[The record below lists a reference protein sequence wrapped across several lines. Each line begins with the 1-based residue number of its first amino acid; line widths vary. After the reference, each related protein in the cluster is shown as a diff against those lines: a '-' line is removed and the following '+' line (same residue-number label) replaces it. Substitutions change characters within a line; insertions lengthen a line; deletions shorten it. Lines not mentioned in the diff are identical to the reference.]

1 VTVTLP
7 GRPLSDP
14 ISLLVASEHHPV
26 TVTGTLEPV
35 SVDLAHTYR
44 LSKKQKRP
52 TIELSDVKSYAYGDE
67 DGSIGI
73 WAAGGA
79 GWFALRP
86 SEAYTDVWNE
96 MTEAVQALF
105 FIVDAYQTP
114 RKKGKG
120 RSAVSLP
127 EYTARELF
135 DKYATEML
143 DDDSEIQE
151 AMELVHRHREFLIS
165 SMLTGTEGM
174 AWSGNPLY
182 KHLYK
187 KFPGDFTRIRQ
198 RLAGPDKTVKKVSPP
213 SVHTRQ
219 TSVDSAST
227 TSSLKRKR
235 GRPPKNLPSDVVSI
249 DSNSAAISALEEKHS
264 EERASK
270 PIKSKAKGATRFK
283 TQSGGSVKSSAP
295 VSGTETP
302 EIPESQPEA
311 QTQDSDSD
319 AQPQRRKRKSALR
332 LKPNKPSKGPPRSSN
347 AVVEEEDDEL
357 EPRFSPGPNGK
368 RKRDEPNGTTRN
380 SKRRSSRYEVDEGI
394 DIPASP
400 SSEEVTD
407 SPDAELGAT
416 DTSLPLRLN
425 HRPDPVQEDTWI
437 CALDGC
443 THKVYAAS
451 LPESQKLIREHY
463 ALHAYDDD
471 ERVQLVKRL
480 EAPSMPVSHLM
491 EKVRIQARL
500 EGFPGS
506 RVAGTRFPE
515 PLRTK
520 Y

>member
-1 VTVTLP
+1 
-7 GRPLSDP
+7 
-14 ISLLVASEHHPV
+14 
-26 TVTGTLEPV
+26 
-35 SVDLAHTYR
+35 
-44 LSKKQKRP
+44 
-52 TIELSDVKSYAYGDE
+52 
-67 DGSIGI
+67 
-73 WAAGGA
+73 
-79 GWFALRP
+79 
-86 SEAYTDVWNE
+86 
-96 MTEAVQALF
+96 
-105 FIVDAYQTP
+105 
-114 RKKGKG
+114 
-120 RSAVSLP
+120 
-127 EYTARELF
+127 
-135 DKYATEML
+135 
-143 DDDSEIQE
+143 
-151 AMELVHRHREFLIS
+151 
-165 SMLTGTEGM
+165 
-174 AWSGNPLY
+174 
-182 KHLYK
+182 
-187 KFPGDFTRIRQ
+187 
-198 RLAGPDKTVKKVSPP
+198 
-213 SVHTRQ
+213 
-219 TSVDSAST
+219 VDSAST

-347 AVVEEEDDEL
+347 AVAEEEDDEP
-357 EPRFSPGPNGK
+357 EPRFSPGPSGK